1 MKKKFTILIIAIA
14 FLAGGWQLFAK
25 GPPAFPPSSG
35 MLKSVYDTDANDK
48 VDADKVDDLSGTY
61 MTPAALI
68 TTLGADYSTAA
79 KLKALMPITQTITI
93 GSEAWTPTAGYRRVD
108 TRATCSGTPSVIT
121 VGETGA
127 ITDAIVSFFNVG
139 SNDCS
144 IAYATNNFEHDG
156 GAGNSIVVKAGESFE
171 MKFES
176 TAPKWV
182 VTNNNT
188 STQWVSGI
196 ASKTPIHLDADA
208 FAASFASISGNTSN
222 MYGGLAIITGDGT
235 AALPDATVGMNFG
248 VHVRGAFTPIFEPL
262 ATGTDDTIILN
273 GTSCGQG
280 KYITG
285 AGATTDIASFRY
297 DEPNVWEVVAVGFT
311 CEP

>member
-25 GPPAFPPSSG
+25 GPPASPPATYTISQAVAAFISTVNANVQDALDG
-35 MLKSVYDTDANDK
+35 KAATTVVTD
-48 VDADKVDDLSGTY
+48 
-61 MTPAALI
+61 
-68 TTLGADYSTAA
+68 TLGAAYDTNAEL
-79 KLKALMPITQTITI
+79 KLLLPITQTITI

-127 ITDAIVSFFNVG
+127 ITDAEVKFLNVG

-144 IAYATNNFEHDG
+144 IAYATNNFEHNG

>member
-25 GPPAFPPSSG
+25 GPPASPPATYTISQAVAAFISTVNANVQDALDG
-35 MLKSVYDTDANDK
+35 KAATTVVTD
-48 VDADKVDDLSGTY
+48 
-61 MTPAALI
+61 
-68 TTLGADYSTAA
+68 TLGAAYDTNAEL
-79 KLKALMPITQTITI
+79 KLLLPITQTITI

-127 ITDAIVSFFNVG
+127 ITDAEVKFLNVG

-144 IAYATNNFEHDG
+144 IAYATNNFEHNG
-156 GAGNSIVVKAGESFE
+156 GTGNSIVVKAGESFE

-188 STQWVSGI
+188 STQWISGI
-196 ASKTPIHLDADA
+196 ATKTPVLGDPDTFDDAGI
-208 FAASFASISGNTSN
+208 FGLTNH
-222 MYGGLAIITGDGT
+222 MYGGTFRSNAAGT
-235 AALPDATVGMNFG
+235 ALLPPVGVGMNFTYVLESADANIIDPDG
-248 VHVRGAFTPIFEPL
+248 
-262 ATGTDDTIILN
+262 TGTADTIIMN
-273 GTSCGQG
+273 GLAAAADENITSST
-280 KYITG
+280 IG
-285 AGATTDIASFRY
+285 AICYFEYAEADKWMATC
-297 DEPNVWEVVAVGFT
+297 FT
-311 CEP
+311 FAEATP